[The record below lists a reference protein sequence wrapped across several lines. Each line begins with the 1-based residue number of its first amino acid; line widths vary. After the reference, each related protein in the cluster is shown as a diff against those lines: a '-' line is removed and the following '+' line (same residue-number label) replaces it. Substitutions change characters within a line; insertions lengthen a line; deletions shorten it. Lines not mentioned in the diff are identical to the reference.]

1 MTKLISFTLIPP
13 AGDAIDLQGQEGH
26 SVMQT
31 AVAHGIKGIVGEC
44 GGSAMCAT
52 CHVYV
57 DDAWRSK
64 LAPPLATEEEMLE
77 CTSSERRP
85 ESRLSCQI
93 RLADELDGLVLRL
106 PETQQ

>member
-1 MTKLISFTLIPP
+1 MISFTLVSPD
-13 AGDAIDLQGQEGH
+13 GRTTTLQGQVGH

-31 AVAHGIKGIVGEC
+31 AVAQGAKGIVGEC

-57 DDAWRSK
+57 EEGWRDK
-64 LAPPLATEEEMLE
+64 LAPMLATEAEMLE
-77 CTSSERRP
+77 CTSSERRA

-93 RLADELDGLVLRL
+93 KLSPQLEGLVLRL

>member
-1 MTKLISFTLIPP
+1 MPSFTLISPD
-13 AGDAIDLQGQEGH
+13 GRSTTLQGQEGH

-31 AVAHGIKGIVGEC
+31 AVAQGVKGIVGEC

-57 DDAWRSK
+57 DDAWRDK
-64 LAPPLATEEEMLE
+64 LEPMLATEAEMLE

-85 ESRLSCQI
+85 QSRLSCQI
-93 RLADELDGLVLRL
+93 KLSAQLDGLVLRL
-106 PETQQ
+106 PDTQQ

>member
-1 MTKLISFTLIPP
+1 MPAFTLISPD
-13 AGDAIDLQGQEGH
+13 GQSLTLQGRDGD

-31 AVAHGIKGIVGEC
+31 AVEQGARGIVGEC

-57 DDAWRSK
+57 DAAWRDK
-64 LAPPLATEEEMLE
+64 LAPILATEAEMLE

-93 RLADELDGLVLRL
+93 KLSSALDGLVLRL